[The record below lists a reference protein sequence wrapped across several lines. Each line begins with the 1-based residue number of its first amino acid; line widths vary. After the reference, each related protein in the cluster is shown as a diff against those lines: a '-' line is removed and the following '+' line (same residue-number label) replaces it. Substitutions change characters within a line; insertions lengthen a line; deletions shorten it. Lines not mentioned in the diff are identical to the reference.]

1 MSVSGFSSGSFT
13 GPQYNLKNSSVEVYK
28 ILSTLLLIT
37 LKYIENNLG
46 TRFLLN
52 K

>member
-1 MSVSGFSSGSFT
+1 MSVSGFSSGSFA
-13 GPQYNLKNSSVEVYK
+13 GPQYHLKNSSVEVYK

-37 LKYIENNLG
+37 LKYIADNRG
-46 TRFLLN
+46 TTFLLN